1 MSYGIRKDFYQ
12 SKAWKQV
19 RKNVWIKQNLLCAEC
34 GRPVYVDGLSEYLP
48 KEKRR
53 TGIVHH
59 KVWLDN
65 NNIQDDNITLNED
78 NLIGVCYECHEA
90 IHHAN
95 MSCRKGLTFDEE
107 GNIIPQRKDLI

>member
-1 MSYGIRKDFYQ
+1 MSYGIRKDFYN
-12 SKAWKQV
+12 SKVWKQV
-19 RKNVWIKQNLLCAEC
+19 RKTIWLKQNLLCNRC
-34 GRPVYVDGLSEYLP
+34 GKPVYIDGLSEYLP

-59 KVWLDN
+59 KIWLDN
-65 NNIQDDNITLNED
+65 TNIQDDNITINED
-78 NLIGVCYECHEA
+78 NLIGVCKECHEN

-107 GNIIPQRKDLI
+107 GNIIPQRKE

>member
-19 RKNVWIKQNLLCAEC
+19 RKNVWIKQNLLCGIC
-34 GRPVYVDGLSEYLP
+34 GKPVYVDGLSDYLP

-59 KVWLDN
+59 KIWLDN
-65 NNIQDDNITLNED
+65 NNIDDDNITLNED
-78 NLIGVCYECHEA
+78 NLIGVCLDCHNT
-90 IHHAN
+90 IHNA
-95 MSCRKGLTFDEE
+95 SPATRKEVVFDEQ
-107 GNIIPQRKDLI
+107 GNLIKREQTL

>member
-19 RKNVWIKQNLLCAEC
+19 RKNVWIKQNLLCGIC
-34 GRPVYVDGLSEYLP
+34 NRPVYVDGLSEYLP

-59 KVWLDN
+59 KIWLDN
-65 NNIQDDNITLNED
+65 NNIEDDNITLNED

-90 IHHAN
+90 IHHEN
-95 MSCRKGLTFDEE
+95 KSCRKGLTFDED
-107 GNIIPQRKDLI
+107 GNIIPTQMG

>member
-19 RKNVWIKQNLLCAEC
+19 RKNVWIKQNLLCFNC
-34 GRPVYVDGLSEYLP
+34 GKPVYVDGLSDYLP

-59 KVWLDN
+59 KIWLDN
-65 NNIQDDNITLNED
+65 NNIEDDNITLNED
-78 NLIGVCYECHEA
+78 NLIGICLDCHNK
-90 IHHAN
+90 IH
-95 MSCRKGLTFDEE
+95 SVSSSTRKEVKFDEE
-107 GNIIPQRKDLI
+107 GNLIKREQTL

>member
-19 RKNVWIKQNLLCAEC
+19 RKNIWIKQNLLCAEC
-34 GRPVYVDGLSEYLP
+34 GKPVYVDGLSEYLP

-59 KVWLDN
+59 KIWLDN
-65 NNIQDDNITLNED
+65 NNIEDDNITLNED
-78 NLIGVCYECHEA
+78 NLIGICKECHEK

>member
-19 RKNVWIKQNLLCAEC
+19 RKNVWIKQHLLCAIC
-34 GRPVYVDGLSEYLP
+34 NMPVYVDGLSDYLP

-65 NNIQDDNITLNED
+65 NNIEDDNITLNED
-78 NLIGVCYECHEA
+78 NLIGICKECHEKE
-90 IHHAN
+90 HHAN
-95 MSCRKGLTFDEE
+95 MSCRKDMMFDED
-107 GNIIPQRKDLI
+107 GYIIKRGK

>member
-19 RKNVWIKQNLLCAEC
+19 RKNIWIKQNLLCAIC
-34 GRPVYVDGLSEYLP
+34 NKPVYVDGLSEYLP

-59 KVWLDN
+59 KIWLDN
-65 NNIQDDNITLNED
+65 NNIEDDNITLNED
-78 NLIGVCYECHEA
+78 NLIGICKECHELV
-90 IHHAN
+90 HHEN
-95 MSCRKGLTFDEE
+95 KSCRKDMIFDED
-107 GNIIPQRKDLI
+107 GYIIKRG

>member
-19 RKNVWIKQNLLCAEC
+19 RKNVWIKQNLLCAIC
-34 GRPVYVDGLSEYLP
+34 NKPVYVDGLSDYLP

-59 KVWLDN
+59 KIWLDN

-78 NLIGVCYECHEA
+78 NLIGICKECHELV
-90 IHHAN
+90 HHEN
-95 MSCRKGLTFDEE
+95 KSCRKDMIFDED
-107 GNIIPQRKDLI
+107 GYIIKRT